1 MNIDLYI
8 FSKIIDLIFKLTGS
22 ELCVPNPITPVL
34 SPVTVC
40 VRRAV
45 PSQLSN
51 STSLPTPTYTPP
63 FFLSLSVPFAKP
75 VAKVSP
81 MPTPSSSSELPKPL
95 KQWGA
100 VQACGLPW
108 LPIVQS
114 FGFSM
119 ARKARSNFKT
129 SRVHTGGEFQVKEST
144 YSNGLI

>member
-1 MNIDLYI
+1 MNIDSYI
-8 FSKIIDLIFKLTGS
+8 FSKIIDLIFKLTGA

-81 MPTPSSSSELPKPL
+81 MPTPLSSSELPKPL

-114 FGFSM
+114 FGCSM
-119 ARKARSNFKT
+119 AHARPAQTSRPQECTWGENFKSKSQLT
-129 SRVHTGGEFQVKEST
+129 QTG
-144 YSNGLI
+144 